1 MLNGKYGTKLK
12 LSYHNLSN
20 LTNKERNMNKVD
32 WNALTEEHA
41 RLLQFYD
48 NITSLYHDTISKHES
63 TISIH
68 AIGDLLLK
76 LGEVKEVDIIG

>member
-1 MLNGKYGTKLK
+1 M
-12 LSYHNLSN
+12 SE
-20 LTNKERNMNKVD
+20 TNT
-32 WNALTEEHA
+32 NAWEQLEEEHA
-41 RLLQFYD
+41 RLLLFRD
-48 NITSLYHDTISKHES
+48 NIENLYHDTISKHES